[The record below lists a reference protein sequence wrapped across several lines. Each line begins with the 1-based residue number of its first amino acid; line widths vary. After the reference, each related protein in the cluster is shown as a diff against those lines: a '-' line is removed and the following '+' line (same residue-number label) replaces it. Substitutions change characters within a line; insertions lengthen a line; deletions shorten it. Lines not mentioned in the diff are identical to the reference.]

1 MCVCIYIY
9 FHILAY
15 IFDIVRLGSNNV
27 TCVLIPSYSF
37 WKFNLVNNNNN
48 ITIYRLRYNFKSLFQ
63 ILRFISWLSSLVDIS
78 YIIILHR
85 KLFYYVCDLLCLTV
99 NQLSW
104 LFLQTITCYTGTTAN
119 FCGDEDNDLYI
130 FFKERGYTSTNNA
143 RFTLQVYAQRV
154 DST

>member
-1 MCVCIYIY
+1 MCIYIYIY

-78 YIIILHR
+78 DIIILHR

-99 NQLSW
+99 NQLLIIFTDYHLLYRNHGQLLWWWRQWS
-104 LFLQTITCYTGTTAN
+104 
-119 FCGDEDNDLYI
+119 LYI
-130 FFKERGYTSTNNA
+130 F
-143 RFTLQVYAQRV
+143 QRTWLYI
-154 DST
+154 DK

>member
-1 MCVCIYIY
+1 MCVYIYIY

-78 YIIILHR
+78 DIIILHR
-85 KLFYYVCDLLCLTV
+85 KLFYYVCDLLSINSLDYFYR
-99 NQLSW
+99 LSPVIQEPRPT
-104 LFLQTITCYTGTTAN
+104 FVVMKTMIFIYFSKNVAIHRQIMP
-119 FCGDEDNDLYI
+119 DLC
-130 FFKERGYTSTNNA
+130 FRSTLKE
-143 RFTLQVYAQRV
+143 
-154 DST
+154 

>member
-1 MCVCIYIY
+1 MCVYIYIY

-78 YIIILHR
+78 DIFSIVNSSITSVTYCAWKKSINSLDYFYRLSPVIQEPPPTFVVTKTMIFIYFSKNVAIHR
-85 KLFYYVCDLLCLTV
+85 QIMPDLCFRSTL
-99 NQLSW
+99 
-104 LFLQTITCYTGTTAN
+104 
-119 FCGDEDNDLYI
+119 
-130 FFKERGYTSTNNA
+130 KE
-143 RFTLQVYAQRV
+143 
-154 DST
+154 